1 LSGAASTFLLVLDE
15 TWQTKYERLW
25 RSFVKLREVVE
36 DTNTGEAIE
45 ARNALTQF
53 CRDAYE
59 LRDWLL
65 MSEVDA
71 AVKDAVI
78 KLFGTPSFKPEK
90 RIAAESVALAACAD
104 IANASKHFELSGPSY
119 SDGGYAKVTYES
131 VSTLGDLPDQFLA
144 VVDQVP
150 RFGDHQWM
158 WLITAGGREYDAL
171 LLAEDAMREWE
182 RCLVGFGL
190 VEPEP

>member
-1 LSGAASTFLLVLDE
+1 VRPVPFLPVLDE
-15 TWQTKYERLW
+15 SWQTKYERLW

-53 CRDAYE
+53 CRDAFE

-65 MSEVDA
+65 MSKVDA
-71 AVKDAVI
+71 AVKDAVT

-90 RIAAESVALAACAD
+90 RVAAESVALAACAD
-104 IANASKHFELSGPSY
+104 IANASKHFELTGPSY
-119 SDGGYAKVTYES
+119 SDGGYANVTYES
-131 VSTLGDLPDQFLA
+131 VSALRDLPDAFLA
-144 VVDQVP
+144 MVDQVP
-150 RFGDHQWM
+150 RCGDHQWM

-171 LLAEDAMREWE
+171 LLAEDAMRDWE
-182 RCLVGFGL
+182 RCLLGFGL